1 MSEDHIGEFV
11 HSLACAATPEN
22 VFNQYAQKEPANAVR
37 RSNLRRYLR
46 AISQRQPRMVLVGEA
61 AGYRGCRLTGVPFTS
76 ERIMLDS
83 VTGRNFLGD
92 ERGFVKTGERPRT
105 VGEQSATI
113 VWGTLQ
119 ELRPLPLLWN
129 ALPFHP
135 HRPLEPWSNRTP
147 TRAEL
152 ELGQPFLRHFL
163 KLFPLE
169 LIVAVGNKAD
179 EALGQQQ
186 IPHRKVRH
194 PAHGGKAEFVRGIRS
209 LASSE
214 RRWPPTLPP

>member
-1 MSEDHIGEFV
+1 MSEDRIGDFV
-11 HSLACAATPEN
+11 RMLAHAETPEN
-22 VFNQYAQKEPANAVR
+22 VFNQYGHKEPANAVR

-46 AISQRQPRMVLVGEA
+46 AVSQRQSRMALIGEA

-76 ERIMLDS
+76 ERIMLDGVS
-83 VTGRNFLGD
+83 GRSFLGV
-92 ERGFVKTGERPRT
+92 ERGFAKTGERPRI

-113 VWGTLQ
+113 VWGALQ

-135 HRPLEPWSNRTP
+135 HQPLEPWSNRTP

-152 ELGQPFLRHFL
+152 KLGQPFLRHLL

-179 EALGQQQ
+179 EALSQQQ
-186 IPHRKVRH
+186 IPHCKLRH
-194 PAHGGKAEFVRGIRS
+194 PAHGGKAEFVRGLRA
-209 LASSE
+209 LAY
-214 RRWPPTLPP
+214 L